1 MRTERLLD
9 WIARCVGRLVS
20 RWGVDAEQYRWLLQ
34 ASIRM
39 DFRTQSIVVSKSETS
54 STKSALKW
62 TLIWNFL
69 FSFFMGI
76 GILIAGAD
84 TFFFSVVLLGYGL
97 VMVGMSILIEFGLV
111 VISPDDFLILA
122 PRPISSRTFFAVKL
136 SNLCFYVLLLSLSLN
151 AVPAVLGLACANSPW
166 HFPVVYLTVAI
177 VAALFVAGAIAA
189 IYGLLLRKIDYDR
202 FKDLLMYCQLAFSF
216 LFFFGYQLVPR
227 VAGRVSGVTIETLW
241 KSWAVL
247 IPSVWFA
254 GLVELGLGHMT
265 WQGVVLGG
273 VALGTVGVLLPAVLK
288 SVSLDYSEKIGRMMS
303 ASERVATRA
312 TERKRPIVA
321 RVLDRLWLRNI
332 EERAFFYFLIAMFR
346 RNRVLKLQL
355 FSNLGVVFAMLA
367 VALLQKGGL
376 RNPLRES
383 GFEFAATLPAMATL
397 LGATGMATQLP
408 YSDEYQGG
416 WIFELAPVV
425 QRKRVLKAVMK
436 AAACILFAPLFLITS
451 VSLSFFWPIHH
462 ALLQGLYAL
471 FLGVVSFQMLL
482 FKFKDF
488 PLSRKLEKGAHSA
501 RLAVFIMTM
510 FLFTLVFVLPQLFA
524 RKEVALL
531 VTIAVLALTS
541 VLLGWW
547 NNRVYA
553 RRKPAPV

>member
-1 MRTERLLD
+1 MRTERFLD
-9 WIARCVGRLVS
+9 WIAGCVGRFLS

-39 DFRTQSIVVSKSETS
+39 DFRTQSIVVSKNETS

-62 TLIWNFL
+62 TLVWNFL
-69 FSFFMGI
+69 FSFFMSI
-76 GILIAGAD
+76 GILIAGAK

-151 AVPAVLGLACANSPW
+151 AVPAVLGLACADSPW
-166 HFPVVYLTVAI
+166 PFPLVYLSVAL

-189 IYGLLLRKIDYDR
+189 IYGLLLRKIDYER
-202 FKDLLMYCQLAFSF
+202 FKDLLVYCQLAFSF
-216 LFFFGYQLVPR
+216 LFFFGYQIVPR
-227 VAGRVSGVTIETLW
+227 VRGVTGVTIAMLW

-254 GLVELGLGHMT
+254 GLVELGLGHLT
-265 WQGVVLGG
+265 WQGAVLGG
-273 VALGTVGVLLPAVLK
+273 VALGMVGLLLPAVLK

-303 ASERVATRA
+303 ASERVAKPA
-312 TERKRPIVA
+312 AERKRPVVA

-376 RNPLRES
+376 RNPMRNSE
-383 GFEFAATLPAMATL
+383 FEFAAALPAMATL
-397 LGATGMATQLP
+397 LGAAGMATQLP

-416 WIFELAPVV
+416 WIFELAPVI
-425 QRKRVLKAVMK
+425 QRKRVLKAVKK
-436 AAACILFAPLFLITS
+436 AAVCILFAPLFLITL
-451 VSLSFFWPIHH
+451 VFLSFFWPIHH
-462 ALLQGLYAL
+462 ALAQSLYAL
-471 FLGVVSFQMLL
+471 FLGLVSFQLLL
-482 FKFKDF
+482 FKFKEF

-501 RLAVFIMTM
+501 RFTFFLMMMLLFGLVLA
-510 FLFTLVFVLPQLFA
+510 LPQFLVKKEFA
-524 RKEVALL
+524 FL
-531 VTIAVLALTS
+531 VTIGVLALMS
-541 VLLGWW
+541 VVLGWW

-553 RRKPAPV
+553 R